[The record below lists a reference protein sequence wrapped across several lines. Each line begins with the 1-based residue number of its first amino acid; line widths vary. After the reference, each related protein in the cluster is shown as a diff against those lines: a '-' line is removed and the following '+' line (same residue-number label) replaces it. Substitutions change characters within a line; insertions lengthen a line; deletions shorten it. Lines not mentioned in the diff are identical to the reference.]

1 MDKAKTLT
9 KCFFSNY
16 KPLNIKQFVD
26 KDAIPHINRIEI
38 YHFIQFYSD
47 EIRQLQQIVKK

>member
-1 MDKAKTLT
+1 MV
-9 KCFFSNY
+9 FFSNY

-38 YHFIQFYSD
+38 YNFIQFYSD